1 MDASRFI
8 AKRISFKGN
17 IAMVSIAVS
26 FLVMI
31 IAVAVS
37 SGFRHEIRDGVS
49 SVSGDVQLVSAET
62 GWGGEAVPVPMH
74 PSYYGQLAEI
84 PYIKDIEPVIYRGG
98 IVKSGDNI
106 HGVLFKGCRR
116 DSLLSGLG
124 VSVPA
129 RLAAKLG
136 IAAGDDITA
145 YFVGERVQVRKFH
158 VVSLYDSILDS
169 DENMVVRTS
178 LADLQRLNGW
188 DVGSVSALEFSLSP
202 SFRSVDA
209 LEYAAAD
216 IGTVAML
223 YTSPEEPAVTASSA
237 ASRYPQLFDW
247 LDLIDFNVL
256 FILVLMTVVAGF
268 NMISGLLIIL
278 FENIPVIGILKSVGM
293 KDRHIAKIFLSA
305 SSSVVLKGMAAG
317 NAVALLLCW
326 LQDITK
332 ILRLDPQNYFV
343 SYVPVH
349 IDLPLV
355 LAADLGAYAV
365 IMLLLL
371 IPSLFISGVD
381 PARTVRVS

>member
-1 MDASRFI
+1 MDVSSFI

-17 IAMVSIAVS
+17 LATVSIAVS

-74 PSYYGQLAEI
+74 PSYYGKLAEI

-209 LEYAAAD
+209 
-216 IGTVAML
+216 
-223 YTSPEEPAVTASSA
+223 
-237 ASRYPQLFDW
+237 
-247 LDLIDFNVL
+247 L

>member
-74 PSYYGQLAEI
+74 PSYYGKLAEI
-84 PYIKDIEPVIYRGG
+84 PYIKEIEPVIYRGG

-188 DVGSVSALEFSLSP
+188 DAGSVSALEFSLSP

-209 LEYAAAD
+209 LEHAAAD

>member
-62 GWGGEAVPVPMH
+62 GWGGEAVPVRMH
-74 PSYYGQLAEI
+74 PSYYGKLAEI
-84 PYIKDIEPVIYRGG
+84 PYIKEIEPVIYRGG

-188 DVGSVSALEFSLSP
+188 DAGSVSALEFSLSP

-209 LEYAAAD
+209 LEHAAAD

>member
-74 PSYYGQLAEI
+74 PSYYGKLAEI
-84 PYIKDIEPVIYRGG
+84 PYIKEIEPVIYRGG

-169 DENMVVRTS
+169 DENMVVRTF

-188 DVGSVSALEFSLSP
+188 DAGSVSALEFSLSP

>member
-74 PSYYGQLAEI
+74 PSYYGKLAEI
-84 PYIKDIEPVIYRGG
+84 PYIKEIEPVIYRGG

-169 DENMVVRTS
+169 DENMVVRTF

-188 DVGSVSALEFSLSP
+188 DAGSVSALEFSLSP

-209 LEYAAAD
+209 LEHAAAD

-278 FENIPVIGILKSVGM
+278 FQNIPVIGILKSVGM

>member
-74 PSYYGQLAEI
+74 PSYYGKLAEI
-84 PYIKDIEPVIYRGG
+84 PYIKEIEPVIYRGG

-209 LEYAAAD
+209 LEHAAAD

>member
-74 PSYYGQLAEI
+74 PSYYGKLAEI
-84 PYIKDIEPVIYRGG
+84 PYIKEIEPVIYRGG

-188 DVGSVSALEFSLSP
+188 DAGSVSALEFSLSP

-209 LEYAAAD
+209 LEHAAAD

-349 IDLPLV
+349 IDLPFV